1 MYAVVKLLHHG
12 VALAAVGYQLVAL
25 QLQGVVLVY
34 LPLHGG
40 VADARPRGDEVTAF
54 RGVGEVLLDEP
65 RQFQLGL
72 LLQRVGAVGLCL
84 AHVAAGQRADVHH
97 LVVLLERFQLG
108 LHAAKLPL
116 DDEQA
121 LVDELGGVH
130 RHLVL
135 VVDGF
140 LVIHV
145 HQRVQHVLGTQG
157 RAVLQREHEDGRL
170 VLLLPDS
177 HAALEASRHGVQ
189 RVLDDVDLA
198 ARPRLAPVVG
208 TRHQYPLAADGQR
221 VVQPHLI
228 ALPGG
233 GQPPESGKRHR
244 RIVLGRHHERDVPFG
259 QQVDE
264 GDVHRR
270 QRIELVHAQPALHT
284 VVHVGVQALHHL
296 AHQPFGTELE
306 NLVGHVHL
314 VDIVV
319 VAVEP
324 RRGGLVGRVL
334 DDDRDGAE
342 EHQRG
347 FGVVV
352 PRHPPE
358 KQHGQH
364 EPLPLRQQIDGQVH

>member
-1 MYAVVKLLHHG
+1 MGHGGKPRLCLLLAAARVVALHVDPHNHVVHRTDDTLPQGVYAVVKLLHHG

-157 RAVLQREHEDGRL
+157 RAR
-170 VLLLPDS
+170 PS
-177 HAALEASRHGVQ
+177 
-189 RVLDDVDLA
+189 
-198 ARPRLAPVVG
+198 ARARG
-208 TRHQYPLAADGQR
+208 WTTRPPPAGF
-221 VVQPHLI
+221 PCC
-228 ALPGG
+228 PGG
-233 GQPPESGKRHR
+233 
-244 RIVLGRHHERDVPFG
+244 VP
-259 QQVDE
+259 
-264 GDVHRR
+264 
-270 QRIELVHAQPALHT
+270 
-284 VVHVGVQALHHL
+284 
-296 AHQPFGTELE
+296 
-306 NLVGHVHL
+306 
-314 VDIVV
+314 
-319 VAVEP
+319 P
-324 RRGGLVGRVL
+324 RRSAGS
-334 DDDRDGAE
+334 
-342 EHQRG
+342 
-347 FGVVV
+347 
-352 PRHPPE
+352 
-358 KQHGQH
+358 
-364 EPLPLRQQIDGQVH
+364 